1 MNKEKLTGFLSNL
14 AYSFTLSF
22 RASPKY
28 FIGKCLLLI
37 VNAVFPFLTA
47 LAWRNLLNDL
57 TVHNSITSYVIM
69 LVIVYVGLNII
80 EHFKGMLDSRIEM
93 CYYDAIETY
102 RDGIMI
108 SKLSHVDLA
117 FFDSASLQDKLSVA
131 MSGYGVLSEIIWW
144 AFNLLS
150 CVISLV
156 TSFVIVARYNLII
169 ALLTPLFAI
178 PGYLYRK
185 VQIRRSAKVNESL
198 ARDSRFRDYYYSL
211 FFNPRVVM
219 EMKLNRFGDYI
230 YNKYLTARKKITRV
244 NRKEGLRNEIFSI
257 LMQIINLSSDLLVII
272 PSVFDVIRKKIGIGD
287 LQYNL
292 SMVGTLRSQVSDLV
306 SLIANYTEYD
316 YLIRKMHE
324 FNDLA
329 VIEEQSGT
337 KIPSENPKIEFDHV
351 TFRYPNSDT
360 PILKDCSFTIEP
372 SQKIGLIGLNGSG
385 KSTIVKLLFRFYDP
399 DSGRILVDSTDMR
412 EYDVYALRKRFS
424 VLFQEYVAYD
434 LPLREA
440 IALSDF
446 DEVNN
451 DKKLLDA
458 CRRSGFDAV
467 IRDWDEGFDTYLG
480 RTLVDDGKSLSGGQW
495 QLLGL
500 TRAYF
505 RDAPII
511 VLDEPSASLDPIAEH
526 RIFNQIYALSKGK
539 SSVTI
544 SHRLSNTM
552 KADKILVLQDGAV
565 HEQGSH
571 AELMELGGLYAHLFT
586 IQAKRYE

>member
-1 MNKEKLTGFLSNL
+1 M
-14 AYSFTLSF
+14 
-22 RASPKY
+22 
-28 FIGKCLLLI
+28 
-37 VNAVFPFLTA
+37 
-47 LAWRNLLNDL
+47 
-57 TVHNSITSYVIM
+57 
-69 LVIVYVGLNII
+69 
-80 EHFKGMLDSRIEM
+80 
-93 CYYDAIETY
+93 
-102 RDGIMI
+102 
-108 SKLSHVDLA
+108 
-117 FFDSASLQDKLSVA
+117 
-131 MSGYGVLSEIIWW
+131 
-144 AFNLLS
+144 
-150 CVISLV
+150 
-156 TSFVIVARYNLII
+156 
-169 ALLTPLFAI
+169 
-178 PGYLYRK
+178 
-185 VQIRRSAKVNESL
+185 
-198 ARDSRFRDYYYSL
+198 
-211 FFNPRVVM
+211 
-219 EMKLNRFGDYI
+219 
-230 YNKYLTARKKITRV
+230 
-244 NRKEGLRNEIFSI
+244 
-257 LMQIINLSSDLLVII
+257 
-272 PSVFDVIRKKIGIGD
+272 
-287 LQYNL
+287 
-292 SMVGTLRSQVSDLV
+292 
-306 SLIANYTEYD
+306 
-316 YLIRKMHE
+316 
-324 FNDLA
+324 
-329 VIEEQSGT
+329 
-337 KIPSENPKIEFDHV
+337 
-351 TFRYPNSDT
+351 
-360 PILKDCSFTIEP
+360 
-372 SQKIGLIGLNGSG
+372 IGLNGSG

-526 RIFNQIYALSKGK
+526 RIFNQIYALSAGK

-565 HEQGSH
+565 QEQGSH

>member
-1 MNKEKLTGFLSNL
+1 MNKEKLTDFLSNL

-37 VNAVFPFLTA
+37 VNSVFPFLTA

-57 TVHNSITSYVIM
+57 TAHNSITSYVIM

-156 TSFVIVARYNLII
+156 
-169 ALLTPLFAI
+169 
-178 PGYLYRK
+178 
-185 VQIRRSAKVNESL
+185 SAKVNESL

-360 PILKDCSFTIEP
+360 SILKDCSFTIEP

-451 DKKLLDA
+451 DQRLLDA

-526 RIFNQIYALSKGK
+526 RIFNQIYALSAGK

-565 HEQGSH
+565 QEQGSH

>member
-1 MNKEKLTGFLSNL
+1 MFKEKLTGFLSNL

-37 VNAVFPFLTA
+37 VNSVFPFLTA
-47 LAWRNLLNDL
+47 LAWKNLLNDL
-57 TVHNSITSYVIM
+57 TVQSSITPYAIM
-69 LVIVYVGLNII
+69 LVTVYLGLTII
-80 EHFKGMLDSRIEM
+80 EHFKEMLDNRIEM

-108 SKLSHVDLA
+108 SKLSHIDLA
-117 FFDSASLQDKLSVA
+117 YFDSASLQDKLSIA
-131 MSGYGVLSEIIWW
+131 MSGYSTLSDIIWW
-144 AFNLLS
+144 AFNLVS

-156 TSFVIVARYNLII
+156 TSFVIVARYNWII
-169 ALLTPLFAI
+169 ALLTPLFVI
-178 PGYLYRK
+178 PGYLYQK
-185 VQIRRSAKVNESL
+185 AQIRRNEKVNEAL
-198 ARDSRFRDYYYSL
+198 ARDTRFRDYYYSL
-211 FFNPRVVM
+211 FFNPGVTM

-230 YNKYLTARKKITRV
+230 YNKYLTSRKKITRV
-244 NRKEGLRNEIFSI
+244 KRKEGLRNEIFSI
-257 LMQIINLSSDLLVII
+257 IMQIINLSSDLLVII

-292 SMVGTLRSQVSDLV
+292 SMVGTLRSQVTGFM
-306 SLIANYTEYD
+306 SLIANYSDYD

-324 FNDLA
+324 FNDLS
-329 VIEEQSGT
+329 VIEEQSGS
-337 KIPSENPKIEFDHV
+337 KIPSANPRIEFDHV

-360 PILKDCSFTIEP
+360 PVLKDCSFTIEP

-399 DSGRILVDSTDMR
+399 EGGRILVDSVDVR
-412 EYDVYALRKRFS
+412 EYDVYELRKRFS
-424 VLFQEYVAYD
+424 VLFQEYVTYD

-446 DEVNN
+446 AEVNN
-451 DKKLLDA
+451 DRKLLAA
-458 CRRSGFDAV
+458 CKRSGFDAV
-467 IRDWDEGFDTYLG
+467 IRDWEDGLDTYLG

-505 RDAPII
+505 REAPII
-511 VLDEPSASLDPIAEH
+511 VLDEPSASLDPITEH
-526 RIFNQIYALSKGK
+526 RIFNQIYDLSAGK
-539 SSVTI
+539 TSVTI

-565 HEQGSH
+565 REQGSH
-571 AELMELGGLYAHLFT
+571 AELMKRGGLYAHLFS

>member
-1 MNKEKLTGFLSNL
+1 MNKEKLTDFLSNL

-37 VNAVFPFLTA
+37 VNSVFPFLTA

-57 TVHNSITSYVIM
+57 TAHNSITSYVIM

-131 MSGYGVLSEIIWW
+131 MSGYGILSEIIWW

-292 SMVGTLRSQVSDLV
+292 SMVGTLRSQMSDLV

-446 DEVNN
+446 DDVNN
-451 DKKLLDA
+451 DKKLIEA

-505 RDAPII
+505 RDAPIMGFMPLPLRK
-511 VLDEPSASLDPIAEH
+511 LDAVRRKALCHRGIDIHRAVRKSLIIAP
-526 RIFNQIYALSKGK
+526 
-539 SSVTI
+539 
-544 SHRLSNTM
+544 
-552 KADKILVLQDGAV
+552 
-565 HEQGSH
+565 
-571 AELMELGGLYAHLFT
+571 
-586 IQAKRYE
+586 

>member
-1 MNKEKLTGFLSNL
+1 MNKEKLTDFLSNL

-28 FIGKCLLLI
+28 FIGKCLLFI
-37 VNAVFPFLTA
+37 VNSVFPFLTA

-57 TVHNSITSYVIM
+57 TAHNSITSYVIM

-131 MSGYGVLSEIIWW
+131 MSGYGILSEIIWW

-257 LMQIINLSSDLLVII
+257 LIAGSSI
-272 PSVFDVIRKKIGIGD
+272 
-287 LQYNL
+287 
-292 SMVGTLRSQVSDLV
+292 
-306 SLIANYTEYD
+306 
-316 YLIRKMHE
+316 
-324 FNDLA
+324 
-329 VIEEQSGT
+329 
-337 KIPSENPKIEFDHV
+337 
-351 TFRYPNSDT
+351 
-360 PILKDCSFTIEP
+360 
-372 SQKIGLIGLNGSG
+372 
-385 KSTIVKLLFRFYDP
+385 
-399 DSGRILVDSTDMR
+399 
-412 EYDVYALRKRFS
+412 
-424 VLFQEYVAYD
+424 
-434 LPLREA
+434 
-440 IALSDF
+440 
-446 DEVNN
+446 
-451 DKKLLDA
+451 
-458 CRRSGFDAV
+458 
-467 IRDWDEGFDTYLG
+467 
-480 RTLVDDGKSLSGGQW
+480 
-495 QLLGL
+495 
-500 TRAYF
+500 
-505 RDAPII
+505 
-511 VLDEPSASLDPIAEH
+511 
-526 RIFNQIYALSKGK
+526 
-539 SSVTI
+539 
-544 SHRLSNTM
+544 
-552 KADKILVLQDGAV
+552 
-565 HEQGSH
+565 
-571 AELMELGGLYAHLFT
+571 
-586 IQAKRYE
+586 